1 MISSQDGNI
10 VNIQGD
16 LKEESLVAGPS
27 GSCQEGN
34 LWSRC
39 SGEDSGKR
47 AEKGGGI
54 GSG

>member
-1 MISSQDGNI
+1 MSSQDGNI

-16 LKEESLVAGPS
+16 LKEEGLVSGPS

-34 LWSRC
+34 LRSRC
-39 SGEDSGKR
+39 PREDSGKK
-47 AEKGGGI
+47 ADKGGI